1 MEIELSIFG
10 AKAGYDDCTA
20 KCPLL
25 AQSGHLFALHMSA
38 SDPKRTSAGQ
48 PGMKNN
54 YFLHYYSN
62 ERARAKGNGY
72 EPKYCFA

>member
-1 MEIELSIFG
+1 MSAIGPKQTSAPALQESAFG
-10 AKAGYDDCTA
+10 GKTDMTLCAA
-20 KCPLL
+20 
-25 AQSGHLFALHMSA
+25 HVA
-38 SDPKRTSAGQ
+38 SDPKSTFAGQ

-54 YFLHYYSN
+54 DFLLYYSN

>member
-1 MEIELSIFG
+1 
-10 AKAGYDDCTA
+10 
-20 KCPLL
+20 
-25 AQSGHLFALHMSA
+25 MSA
-38 SDPKRTSAGQ
+38 FGGKADTLFYSASFDPKPTLAGQ

-54 YFLHYYSN
+54 HFLLYYSN

>member
-20 KCPLL
+20 E
-25 AQSGHLFALHMSA
+25 MSA
-38 SDPKRTSAGQ
+38 PGPKRTSAGQ

-54 YFLHYYSN
+54 HFLLYYSN
-62 ERARAKGNGY
+62 ERARATGNGY
-72 EPKYCFA
+72 EPEYCFA